1 MADRETIIKRVSYM
15 GHSLIDEGYRII
27 FNVGLPETY
36 YIKLRHCQ
44 NGNVISI
51 VGNYEKS
58 LIRLFRNGK
67 LRHEEKL

>member
-15 GHSLIDEGYRII
+15 GHSLINEGYRII

-36 YIKLRHCQ
+36 YIKLRHHQ

-67 LRHEEKL
+67 LRHEEIL

>member
-36 YIKLRHCQ
+36 YIKLRHRH

-51 VGNYEKS
+51 VGNYKKS
-58 LIRLFRNGK
+58 IIRLFRNGK